1 MARAR
6 KSGSSATPTHV
17 ALLRGINVGG
27 KHIVPM
33 AELSRI
39 FEEAGGAGVRTYIQ
53 SGNVVFSATPSGAK
67 RVARA
72 VAEMIAA
79 EFGFEPRIMVRTR
92 EELERVVAGN
102 PLITAACDPKR
113 HHVGFLAETPG
124 AARVAGLDPGR
135 SPRDRFVVRGDVI
148 YVHYGVSVLE
158 SKLTGAYIDGVLGT
172 SSTFRNW
179 RTVLKLAEMVGAVG

>member
-1 MARAR
+1 MARA
-6 KSGSSATPTHV
+6 KKPGTSDAPTHV

-33 AELSRI
+33 AALSRM
-39 FEEAGGAGVRTYIQ
+39 FEEAGGEGVRTYIQ

-72 VAEMIAA
+72 VGEMIAA

-92 EELERVVAGN
+92 EDLERVAAGN
-102 PLITAACDPKR
+102 PLITPTCDPKR
-113 HHVGFLAETPG
+113 HHVGFLAETP
-124 AARVAGLDPGR
+124 AASRVAGLDPGR
-135 SPRDRFVVRGDVI
+135 SPRDRFVVQGDVI
-148 YVHYGVSVLE
+148 YVHYGVSVAD

-179 RTVLKLAEMVGAVG
+179 RTVLKLAEMVGAGP